1 MFQVGVLMHQA
12 KSGRLIIKLTKE
24 VKPGAFV
31 LDGDRRKLGRVVEL
45 IGPVRAPY
53 ASVAVVSSRLGKAG
67 DPAFLQG

>member
-31 LDGDRRKLGRVVEL
+31 LDGDRRMLGRVVEL

-53 ASVAVVSSRLGKAG
+53 ASVAVVSSWLGKAV
-67 DPAFLQG
+67 DPAFLEG